1 MAILAVN
8 NLIASGL
15 VHTASTLTSEVVA
28 CSGLLRATL
37 AVASDALTSCAEEAF
52 HTVDV
57 AVGLL
62 SLLLLLLLLLLALAL
77 PTTVVHLRVLQIITT
92 VVSKSGLLA
101 VCSV

>member
-15 VHTASTLTSEVVA
+15 VYTASTFSSKVVA

-37 AVASDALTSCAEEAF
+37 AVASDALTSRAEEAF

-62 SLLLLLLLLLLALAL
+62 SLLLRLLLALAL